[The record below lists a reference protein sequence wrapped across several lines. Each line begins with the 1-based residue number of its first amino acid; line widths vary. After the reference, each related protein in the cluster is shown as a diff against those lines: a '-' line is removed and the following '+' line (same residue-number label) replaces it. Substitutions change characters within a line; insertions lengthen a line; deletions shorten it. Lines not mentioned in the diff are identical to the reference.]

1 MPRAMVRPRLRQA
14 PMTNR
19 WSKLLDQ
26 HIERNEDCVLV
37 TILSTKGSTPR
48 AIGSKML
55 VTKVSSQLSIGGG
68 HLEYEAIDIARQK
81 LASFDD
87 QPMIKAFSLGAS
99 LGQCCGG
106 HVELLFEAFIAHQ
119 QSVVVFGAG
128 HVANALI
135 PVLGQLPC
143 QVRWVDSRSE
153 LFPSKIPDNTQVIS
167 STDTETVIQGLPNN
181 SYALVMTHNH
191 QLDQRICEQLLTL
204 QSCAF
209 IGLIGSETKWKKF
222 KLRLAR
228 KAFTE
233 QQIEKISCPVGEPS
247 LQGKLP
253 MEVAISISAQFINYY
268 QHQNRHNLSLV
279 SSSKL

>member
-1 MPRAMVRPRLRQA
+1 MI
-14 PMTNR
+14 NR

-48 AIGSKML
+48 AVGSKML
-55 VTKVSSQLSIGGG
+55 VTKENSQLSIGGG

-81 LASFDD
+81 LASFDE
-87 QPMIKAFSLGAS
+87 QPLIKAFSLGAS

-106 HVELLFEAFIAHQ
+106 HVELLFEAFIAPQ

-135 PVLGQLPC
+135 VILGQLPC
-143 QVRWVDSRSE
+143 QVKWIDSRSE
-153 LFPSKIPDNTQVIS
+153 LFPSTIPDNTKIIS
-167 STDTETVIQGLPNN
+167 STDAETAIKDLPSN
-181 SYALVMTHNH
+181 SYALIMTHDH
-191 QLDQRICEQLLTL
+191 QLDQRICEQLLTS
-204 QSCAF
+204 QHCAF

-222 KLRLAR
+222 KLRLTR
-228 KAFTE
+228 KAFSE
-233 QQIEKISCPVGEPS
+233 QQIEKICCPVGDPN

-268 QHQNRHNLSLV
+268 QHQNSRNLSLV
-279 SSSKL
+279 SSTKRPSVLSKHL